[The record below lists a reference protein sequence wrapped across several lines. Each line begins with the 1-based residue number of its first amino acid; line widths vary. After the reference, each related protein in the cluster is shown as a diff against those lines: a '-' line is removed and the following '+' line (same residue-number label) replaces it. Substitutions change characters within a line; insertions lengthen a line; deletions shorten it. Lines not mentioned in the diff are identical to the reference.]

1 MVCPLNAKYDELP
14 KLRPTSNFNEKVLKC
29 HRTIY
34 ILHFP
39 ILMIFNVLCVW
50 SRNMIAANIN
60 FLSCQN
66 KIDHIMVMGCVIN
79 FETFRFKINKH
90 FQNKHENFV
99 SEEVIV
105 EEINYKLLKYVKPLE
120 VTCFTQN
127 PHSANYSKCFV
138 TTNVVIF

>member
-1 MVCPLNAKYDELP
+1 MSE
-14 KLRPTSNFNEKVLKC
+14 
-29 HRTIY
+29 
-34 ILHFP
+34 
-39 ILMIFNVLCVW
+39 
-50 SRNMIAANIN
+50 ANIN
-60 FLSCQN
+60 YLSCQN
-66 KIDHIMVMGCVIN
+66 KIDHIMVIGFVIN

-127 PHSANYSKCFV
+127 PHSANYSKCVV